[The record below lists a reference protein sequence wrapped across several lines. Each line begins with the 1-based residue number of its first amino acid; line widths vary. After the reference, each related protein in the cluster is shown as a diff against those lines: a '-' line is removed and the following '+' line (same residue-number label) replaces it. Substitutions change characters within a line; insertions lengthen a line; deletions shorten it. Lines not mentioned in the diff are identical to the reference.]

1 MSVSDSKKGVV
12 VGLFVFVG
20 VAIVVVGV
28 LTLGGQKKSFVKAV
42 NLTAVFKDVNG
53 LAVGNNVWFSGVKIG
68 TIKNIQFSENDN
80 VIVTMSVEEKVK
92 NHIRKNARAKISSDG
107 LIGNKIVVLFG
118 GTPDNPPIEEGTQV
132 GVENIFNSDE
142 MLSTLQANNKNLLS
156 ITTNVKGMSEKLASG
171 KGSIGKL
178 LNDESLY
185 NNLQSSLVNFKR
197 ASANATEMTN
207 DLSAYTSKL
216 KAKGTLAN
224 DLVSDT
230 VIFSRLRATVTE
242 MNEVVG
248 KANVIIANLSQASGQ
263 FNNPNTPVGTLLN
276 DQAAAADLKA
286 TLKNLES
293 GSARLDENMEALQH
307 NFLLRGFFRRK
318 ARKESANKPTVTDQ
332 K

>member
-1 MSVSDSKKGVV
+1 MSAQDSKKNVI
-12 VGLFVFVG
+12 VGLFIFVG
-20 VAIVVVGV
+20 IVIVIVGV
-28 LTLGGQKKSFVKAV
+28 LTLGGQKKSFVKAIHIK
-42 NLTAVFKDVNG
+42 AVFKDVNG
-53 LAVGNNVWFSGVKIG
+53 LAIGNNVWFSGVKIG

-80 VIVTMSVEEKVK
+80 VVVLMSIEEKVK
-92 NHIRKNARAKISSDG
+92 SHIKKNAKAKISSDG

-118 GTPDNPPIEEGTQV
+118 GTPDSSPVEENSQV

-142 MLSTLQANNKNLLS
+142 MLTTLQANNKNLLA
-156 ITTNVKGMSEKLASG
+156 ITTDVKGMSEKIASG

-207 DLSAYTSKL
+207 DLSDYTSKL
-216 KAKGTLAN
+216 KAKGTLAD

-230 VIFSRLRATVTE
+230 VIFSRLRATVNE
-242 MNEVVG
+242 MNEVAG
-248 KANVIIANLSQASGQ
+248 KANVIINNLSKASGQ

-276 DQAAAADLKA
+276 DEAAAADLKA

-293 GSARLDENMEALQH
+293 GSAKLDENMEALQH
-307 NFLLRGFFRRK
+307 NFLLRGFFKRK
-318 ARKESANKPTVTDQ
+318 AKKESKQ
-332 K
+332 